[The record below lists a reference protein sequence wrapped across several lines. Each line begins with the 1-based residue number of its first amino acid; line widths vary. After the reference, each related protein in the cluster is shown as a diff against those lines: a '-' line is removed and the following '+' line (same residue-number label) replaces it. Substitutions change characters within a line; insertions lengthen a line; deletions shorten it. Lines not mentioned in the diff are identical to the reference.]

1 MLVADTNDGAMM
13 ADVISFEPGGYRYIK
28 GVFQYSAGVA
38 AEPGYEIIRARF
50 AEPLPLLEG
59 FAAIESHIQSQDRP
73 MTAFCACE
81 LRSPEP
87 FTEQG
92 FKDFNQ
98 QYVGTL
104 ERWGLYKD
112 GVNPVARTNV
122 CPEFDKPASPS
133 IYAFSYTVP
142 SNRERGSFIIAGS
155 GEATEGSANYR
166 DTIVRLGE
174 TSPDALLEKLRL
186 VMGVMESRLNALG
199 FRWEDAVST
208 QAYTVHD
215 IGWLVGEEIARKSA
229 APGGLSWHFSRP
241 PVVNIEYEMDVRGSA
256 QEIVI

>member
-1 MLVADTNDGAMM
+1 MTE
-13 ADVISFEPGGYRYIK
+13 VISFAPGGYRYIK

-38 AEPGYEIIRARF
+38 AEPGYEIVRARF
-50 AEPLPLLEG
+50 ARPLPLMEG
-59 FAAIESHIQSQDRP
+59 FAAIEAHLHLQERP

-92 FKDFNQ
+92 FKAFNQ
-98 QYVGTL
+98 DYVQTL
-104 ERWGLYKD
+104 ERWGLYD
-112 GVNPVARTNV
+112 NGSNPVARTNV

-133 IYAFSYTVP
+133 IYAFSYTAP
-142 SNRERGSFIIAGS
+142 TDRERGSFIIAGS
-155 GEATEGSANYR
+155 GEATEGLANYR
-166 DTIVRLGE
+166 DTIVRLGD
-174 TSPDALLEKLRL
+174 TSPDALREKLRF
-186 VMGVMESRLNALG
+186 VMLVMESRLTALG
-199 FRWEDAVST
+199 FGWSDVVST

-215 IGWLVGEEIARKSA
+215 IGSLVGEEIARKNA
-229 APGGLSWHFSRP
+229 APGGLAWHYCRP